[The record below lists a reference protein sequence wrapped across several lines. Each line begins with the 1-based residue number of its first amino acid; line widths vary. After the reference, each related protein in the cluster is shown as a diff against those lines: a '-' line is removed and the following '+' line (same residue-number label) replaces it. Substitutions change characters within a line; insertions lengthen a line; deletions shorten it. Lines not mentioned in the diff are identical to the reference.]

1 MSVKDI
7 KGMVMKDANK
17 LKALYEDIKDKL
29 DKPLPAKL
37 KRTEKQRM
45 KIMNEFLKKR
55 KAG

>member
-7 KGMVMKDANK
+7 KGMVRKDADK

-29 DKPLPAKL
+29 DNPLPAKL
-37 KRTEKQRM
+37 KRTEKQRI